1 MIEKRIVLVDGQALA
16 ELMLDYDIGVTEM
29 ASYKVQR
36 IDLDYFGEE

>member
-1 MIEKRIVLVDGQALA
+1 LA
-16 ELMLDYDIGVTEM
+16 ELTLDYGIGVTEM